1 MREEAPTKRTQE
13 DIDSELDLLMSGEI
27 SWTYECQSAS
37 MLMLLMT
44 GGKLPGHGPTF
55 TVTRCSTWLEI
66 SMPLPVDGQTGMRLM
81 AISITP
87 RFASTGQVEMSVNQ
101 QGRPEGTSLDSALL
115 FDTQEA
121 GKKLVDA
128 RYNVPIWLEWVTK
141 HIQK

>member
-1 MREEAPTKRTQE
+1 
-13 DIDSELDLLMSGEI
+13 
-27 SWTYECQSAS
+27 

-44 GGKLPGHGPTF
+44 GGNLPGHGLTF

-66 SMPLPVDGQTGMRLM
+66 SMPLPADGQTGLRLM
-81 AISITP
+81 VISITP
-87 RFASTGQVEMSVNQ
+87 RFGNAGQVEMDISQ

-121 GKKLVDA
+121 GKRLVDA

-141 HIQK
+141 QTQK